1 MQFVEHFP
9 VLIVGL
15 SMFLAYTMLL
25 AGYINRKLPFFMS
38 LAMNFFFLF
47 LSLFVLNH
55 VLTVGPI
62 RYWQGGWR
70 PPWGIEYVVDAMN
83 AYLLIIVISIIIFG
97 LIYSKRNVEFEIEER
112 KRVTFYTLIQ
122 LMAAG
127 LYGITVT
134 GDLFNMF
141 IWLEI
146 ASLTAYALIAVAGGR
161 ALRPAYNYVIMGS
174 IGACLYI
181 FGVCWLYSVTGT
193 LNFADMRLLL
203 PLVYDN
209 KAVQMGFAMI
219 VVGVMIKAYIFPLHL
234 WQPDVYTY
242 APSTVSSMMAS
253 VHVKVMFYILLRMF
267 YSVFTL
273 DFIRHY
279 IGLDLVICWFA
290 ALAILAGSIW
300 AIKQRN
306 LRRMLAYSS
315 VSQMGYILLGVGLS
329 PLSPWGLVGAVAHIL
344 NHAVGKGCLFMCAGA
359 IRQQEGARDIRDFVG
374 LGKKMPY
381 VCAAFTIAAFSMI
394 GIPFT
399 AGFASKVFLIIA
411 SLDAAQY
418 PFVAVLLISGLLN
431 LVYFWRV
438 IDQMYFAGHRGAD
451 NPVEASA
458 AMQDAAPSGTHDAA
472 KSGRPLA
479 LSMIAPILALATLC
493 IILGVLWLT
502 DIPVPLINRILSN
515 LRMEA
520 AI

>member
-1 MQFVEHFP
+1 MYPVEHFP

-15 SMFLAYTMLL
+15 ALFCGFTMLL
-25 AGYINRKLPFFMS
+25 AGYTSRRLPFFMS
-38 LAMNFFFLF
+38 LAMNSVFFIM
-47 LSLFVLNH
+47 SLFILDH

-62 RYWQGGWR
+62 RYWLGGWR

-83 AYLLIIVISIIIFG
+83 AYLLIIVISIVILG
-97 LIYSKRNVEFEIEER
+97 LIYSRGNVRHEIEER
-112 KRVTFYTLIQ
+112 KHVTFYTLVQ

-127 LYGITVT
+127 MYGITVT

-174 IGACLYI
+174 IGAVLYI
-181 FGVCWLYSVTGT
+181 FGVGWIYSVTGT

-203 PLVYDN
+203 PLVYDSR
-209 KAVQMGFAMI
+209 AVQMGFAMI

-242 APSTVSSMMAS
+242 APSTISSMMAS
-253 VHVKVMFYILLRMF
+253 VHVKVMFYMLLRMF

-279 IGLDLVICWFA
+279 IGLDLLICWVA
-290 ALAILAGSIW
+290 AIAILAGSIW

-306 LRRMLAYSS
+306 LKRMLAYSS
-315 VSQMGYILLGVGLS
+315 VSQMGYILLGLGLS
-329 PLSPWGLVGAVAHIL
+329 PLSPWGLVGVAAHIL
-344 NHAVGKGCLFMCAGA
+344 NHAIGKGCLFMCAGA
-359 IRQQEGARDIRDFVG
+359 ISQQEGLRDIRDFEG
-374 LGKKMPY
+374 LGKKMPH
-381 VCAAFTIAAFSMI
+381 VCAAFTIAALSMI
-394 GIPFT
+394 GIPLT
-399 AGFASKVFLIIA
+399 AGFASKLFLIVA

-418 PFVAVLLISGLLN
+418 PFVAVLLLSGLLN

-438 IDQMYFAGHRGAD
+438 IDQMYFVKHKGTE
-451 NPVEASA
+451 NA
-458 AMQDAAPSGTHDAA
+458 AEVRETG
-472 KSGRPLA
+472 KSLP
-479 LSMIAPILALATLC
+479 LSMVAPILILASLC
-493 IILGVLWLT
+493 IIMGIIWLT
-502 DIPVPLINRILSN
+502 NIPMPLINHILSN
-515 LRMEA
+515 LRMGVTL
-520 AI
+520 

>member
-1 MQFVEHFP
+1 MYPVEHFP

-15 SMFLAYTMLL
+15 ALFCGFTMLL
-25 AGYINRKLPFFMS
+25 AGYTSRRLPFFMS
-38 LAMNFFFLF
+38 LAMNSVFLIM
-47 LSLFVLNH
+47 SLFILDH

-62 RYWQGGWR
+62 RYWLGGWR

-83 AYLLIIVISIIIFG
+83 AYLLIIVISIVILG
-97 LIYSKRNVEFEIEER
+97 LIYSRGNVRHEIEER
-112 KRVTFYTLIQ
+112 KHVTFYTLVQ

-127 LYGITVT
+127 MYGITVT

-174 IGACLYI
+174 IGAVLYI
-181 FGVCWLYSVTGT
+181 FGVGWIYSVTGT

-209 KAVQMGFAMI
+209 RAVQMGFAMI

-242 APSTVSSMMAS
+242 APSTISSMMAS
-253 VHVKVMFYILLRMF
+253 VHVKVMFYMLLRMF

-279 IGLDLVICWFA
+279 IGLDLLICWVA
-290 ALAILAGSIW
+290 AIAILAGSIW

-306 LRRMLAYSS
+306 LKRMLAYSS
-315 VSQMGYILLGVGLS
+315 VSQMGYILLGLGLS
-329 PLSPWGLVGAVAHIL
+329 PLSPWGLVGAAAHIL
-344 NHAVGKGCLFMCAGA
+344 NHAIGKGCLFMCAGA
-359 IRQQEGARDIRDFVG
+359 ISQQEGLRDIRDFEG
-374 LGKKMPY
+374 LGKKMPH
-381 VCAAFTIAAFSMI
+381 VCAAFTIAALSMI
-394 GIPFT
+394 GIPLT
-399 AGFASKVFLIIA
+399 AGFASKLFLIVA

-418 PFVAVLLISGLLN
+418 PFVAVLLLSGLLN

-438 IDQMYFAGHRGAD
+438 IDQMYFVKHKGAE
-451 NPVEASA
+451 NAVEVRE
-458 AMQDAAPSGTHDAA
+458 TV
-472 KSGRPLA
+472 KSLP
-479 LSMIAPILALATLC
+479 LSMVAPILILASLC
-493 IILGVLWLT
+493 IIMGIIWLT
-502 DIPVPLINRILSN
+502 NIPMPLINHILSN
-515 LRMEA
+515 LRMGVTL
-520 AI
+520 

>member
-1 MQFVEHFP
+1 MYPVEHFP

-15 SMFLAYTMLL
+15 ALFCGFTMLL
-25 AGYINRKLPFFMS
+25 AGYTSRRLPFFMS
-38 LAMNFFFLF
+38 LAMNSVFLIM
-47 LSLFVLNH
+47 SLFILDH

-62 RYWQGGWR
+62 RYWLGGWR

-83 AYLLIIVISIIIFG
+83 AYLLIIVISIVILG
-97 LIYSKRNVEFEIEER
+97 LIYSRGNVRHEIEER
-112 KRVTFYTLIQ
+112 KHVTFYTLVQ

-127 LYGITVT
+127 MYGITVT

-174 IGACLYI
+174 IGAVLYI
-181 FGVCWLYSVTGT
+181 FGVGWIYSVTGT

-209 KAVQMGFAMI
+209 RAVQMGFAMI

-242 APSTVSSMMAS
+242 APSTISSMMAS
-253 VHVKVMFYILLRMF
+253 VHVKVMFYMLLRMF

-279 IGLDLVICWFA
+279 IGLDLLICWVA
-290 ALAILAGSIW
+290 AIAILAGSIW

-306 LRRMLAYSS
+306 LKRMLAYSS
-315 VSQMGYILLGVGLS
+315 VSQMGYILLGLGLS
-329 PLSPWGLVGAVAHIL
+329 PLSPWGLVGAAAHIL
-344 NHAVGKGCLFMCAGA
+344 NHAIGKGCLFMCAGA
-359 IRQQEGARDIRDFVG
+359 ISQQEGLRDIRDFEG
-374 LGKKMPY
+374 LGKKMPH
-381 VCAAFTIAAFSMI
+381 VCAAFTIAALSMI
-394 GIPFT
+394 GIPLT
-399 AGFASKVFLIIA
+399 AGFASKLFLIVA

-418 PFVAVLLISGLLN
+418 PFVAVLLLSGLLN

-438 IDQMYFAGHRGAD
+438 IDQMYFVKHKGTENA
-451 NPVEASA
+451 VEVRET
-458 AMQDAAPSGTHDAA
+458 G
-472 KSGRPLA
+472 KSLP
-479 LSMIAPILALATLC
+479 LSMVAPILILASLC
-493 IILGVLWLT
+493 IIMGIIWLT
-502 DIPVPLINRILSN
+502 NIPMPLINHILSN
-515 LRMEA
+515 LRMGVTL
-520 AI
+520 

>member
-1 MQFVEHFP
+1 MHPVEHFP

-15 SMFLAYTMLL
+15 ALFCGFTMLL
-25 AGYINRKLPFFMS
+25 AGYTSRRLPFFMS
-38 LAMNFFFLF
+38 LAMNSVFLIM
-47 LSLFVLNH
+47 SLFILDH

-62 RYWQGGWR
+62 RYWLGGWR

-83 AYLLIIVISIIIFG
+83 AYLLIIVISIVILG
-97 LIYSKRNVEFEIEER
+97 LIYSRGNVRHEIEER
-112 KRVTFYTLIQ
+112 KHVTFYTLVQ

-127 LYGITVT
+127 MYGITVT

-174 IGACLYI
+174 IGAVLYI
-181 FGVCWLYSVTGT
+181 FGVGWIYSVTGT

-209 KAVQMGFAMI
+209 RAVQMGFAMI

-242 APSTVSSMMAS
+242 APSTISSMMAS
-253 VHVKVMFYILLRMF
+253 VHVKVMFYMLLRMF

-279 IGLDLVICWFA
+279 IGLDLLICWVA
-290 ALAILAGSIW
+290 AIAILAGSIW

-306 LRRMLAYSS
+306 LKRMLAYSS
-315 VSQMGYILLGVGLS
+315 VSQMGYILLGLGLS
-329 PLSPWGLVGAVAHIL
+329 PLSPWGLVGAAAHIL
-344 NHAVGKGCLFMCAGA
+344 NHAIGKGCLFMCAGA
-359 IRQQEGARDIRDFVG
+359 ISQQEGLRDIRDFEG
-374 LGKKMPY
+374 LGKKMPH
-381 VCAAFTIAAFSMI
+381 VCAAFTIAALSMI
-394 GIPFT
+394 GIPLT
-399 AGFASKVFLIIA
+399 AGFASKLFLIVA

-418 PFVAVLLISGLLN
+418 PFVAVLLLSGLLN

-438 IDQMYFAGHRGAD
+438 IDQMYFVKHKGTENA
-451 NPVEASA
+451 VEVRET
-458 AMQDAAPSGTHDAA
+458 G
-472 KSGRPLA
+472 KSLP
-479 LSMIAPILALATLC
+479 LSMVAPILILASLC
-493 IILGVLWLT
+493 IIMGIIWLT
-502 DIPVPLINRILSN
+502 NIPMPLINHILSN
-515 LRMEA
+515 LRMGVTL
-520 AI
+520 

>member
-1 MQFVEHFP
+1 MYPVEHFP

-15 SMFLAYTMLL
+15 ALFCGFTMLL
-25 AGYINRKLPFFMS
+25 AGYTSRRLPFFMS
-38 LAMNFFFLF
+38 LAMNSVFLIM
-47 LSLFVLNH
+47 SLFILDH

-62 RYWQGGWR
+62 RYWLGGWR

-83 AYLLIIVISIIIFG
+83 AYLLIIVISIVILG
-97 LIYSKRNVEFEIEER
+97 LIYSRGNVRHEIEER
-112 KRVTFYTLIQ
+112 KHVTFYTLVQ

-127 LYGITVT
+127 MYGITVT

-174 IGACLYI
+174 IGAVLYI
-181 FGVCWLYSVTGT
+181 FGVGWIYSVTGT

-209 KAVQMGFAMI
+209 RAVQMGFAMI

-242 APSTVSSMMAS
+242 APSTISSMMAS
-253 VHVKVMFYILLRMF
+253 VHVKVMFYMLLRMF

-279 IGLDLVICWFA
+279 IGLDLLICWVA
-290 ALAILAGSIW
+290 AIAILAGSIW

-306 LRRMLAYSS
+306 LKRMLAYSS
-315 VSQMGYILLGVGLS
+315 VSQMGYILLGLGLS
-329 PLSPWGLVGAVAHIL
+329 PLSPWGLVGVAAHIL
-344 NHAVGKGCLFMCAGA
+344 NHAIGKGCLFMCAGA
-359 IRQQEGARDIRDFVG
+359 ISQQEGLRDIRDFEG
-374 LGKKMPY
+374 LGKKMPH
-381 VCAAFTIAAFSMI
+381 VCAAFTIAALSMI
-394 GIPFT
+394 GIPLT
-399 AGFASKVFLIIA
+399 AGFASKLFLIVA

-418 PFVAVLLISGLLN
+418 PFVAVLLLSGLLN

-438 IDQMYFAGHRGAD
+438 IDQMYFVKHKGTE
-451 NPVEASA
+451 NA
-458 AMQDAAPSGTHDAA
+458 AEVRETG
-472 KSGRPLA
+472 KSLP
-479 LSMIAPILALATLC
+479 LSMVAPILILASLC
-493 IILGVLWLT
+493 IIMGIIWLT
-502 DIPVPLINRILSN
+502 NIPMPLINHILSN
-515 LRMEA
+515 LRMGVTL
-520 AI
+520 

>member
-1 MQFVEHFP
+1 MYLVEQFP

-15 SMFLAYTMLL
+15 AMFCAYAMLL
-25 AGYINRKLPFFMS
+25 AGYMNRKLPFFMS
-38 LAMNFFFLF
+38 LAMNSIFLIM
-47 LSLFVLNH
+47 SLFILNH
-55 VLTVGPI
+55 VITVGPI

-83 AYLLIIVISIIIFG
+83 AYLLIIVISIVILG
-97 LIYSKRNVEFEIEER
+97 LIYSRGNVKHEIKNR
-112 KRVTFYTLIQ
+112 KHTTFYTLVQ

-127 LYGITVT
+127 MYGITVT

-174 IGACLYI
+174 IGACFYI
-181 FGVCWLYSVTGT
+181 FGVGWIYSVTGT

-203 PLVYDN
+203 PLVYDSR
-209 KAVQMGFAMI
+209 AVQMGFAMI

-242 APSTVSSMMAS
+242 APSTISSMMAS
-253 VHVKVMFYILLRMF
+253 VHVKVMFYMLIRMF

-273 DFIRHY
+273 EFIRLY
-279 IGLDLVICWFA
+279 IGLDLLICWVA
-290 ALAILAGSIW
+290 AIAILAGSIW

-306 LRRMLAYSS
+306 LKRMLAYSS

-329 PLSPWGLVGAVAHIL
+329 PLSPWGLVGAAAHIL
-344 NHAVGKGCLFMCAGA
+344 NHAIGKGCLFMCAGA
-359 IRQQEGARDIRDFVG
+359 ISQQEGLKDIRDFEG
-374 LGKKMPY
+374 LGKKMPH
-381 VCAAFTIAAFSMI
+381 VCAAFTIAALSMI
-394 GIPFT
+394 GIPLT
-399 AGFASKVFLIIA
+399 AGFASKLFLIVA

-418 PFVAVLLISGLLN
+418 PFVAVLLLSGLLN

-438 IDQMYFAGHRGAD
+438 IDQMYFVKHKGTEKA
-451 NPVEASA
+451 VEST
-458 AMQDAAPSGTHDAA
+458 GEA
-472 KSGRPLA
+472 KSLPI
-479 LSMIAPILALATLC
+479 SMIAPILILASLC
-493 IILGVLWLT
+493 IIMGIVWLT
-502 DIPVPLINRILSN
+502 DIPLPLIDHILSN
-515 LRMEA
+515 LRMGVTL
-520 AI
+520 

>member
-1 MQFVEHFP
+1 MYLVEQFP

-25 AGYINRKLPFFMS
+25 AGYLNRKLPFYMS
-38 LAMNFFFLF
+38 LAMNSFFLI
-47 LSLFVLNH
+47 LSLFIMNH

-83 AYLLIIVISIIIFG
+83 AYLLVIVISIVILG
-97 LIYSKRNVEFEIEER
+97 LIYSKRNVEYEIEER
-112 KRVTFYTLIQ
+112 KHTTFYTLVQ

-161 ALRPAYNYVIMGS
+161 ALRPAFNYVIMGS
-174 IGACLYI
+174 IGACFYI

-193 LNFADMRLLL
+193 LNMADMRLLL

-209 KAVQMGFAMI
+209 KAVQMAFAMI
-219 VVGVMIKAYIFPLHL
+219 VVGIMIKAYIFPLHL

-242 APSTVSSMMAS
+242 APSTISSLMAS
-253 VHVKVMFYILLRMF
+253 VHVKVMFYMLIRMI

-279 IGLDLVICWFA
+279 IGLNMLICWVA
-290 ALAILAGSIW
+290 AIAILAGSIW

-306 LRRMLAYSS
+306 LKRMLAYSS
-315 VSQMGYILLGVGLS
+315 ISQMGYILLGVGLS

-344 NHAVGKGCLFMCAGA
+344 NHAIGKGCLFMSAGA
-359 IRQQEGARDIRDFVG
+359 ISQQEGLRDIRHFAG
-374 LGKKMPY
+374 LGKKIPY
-381 VCAAFTIAAFSMI
+381 ASAAFTIAALSMI
-394 GIPFT
+394 GIPPT
-399 AGFASKVFLIIA
+399 AGFASKLFLIWA

-418 PFVAVLLISGLLN
+418 PFVAILLLSGLLN

-438 IDQMYFAGHRGAD
+438 IDQMYFAKHEEKEDVGA
-451 NPVEASA
+451 VKE
-458 AMQDAAPSGTHDAA
+458 TA
-472 KSGRPLA
+472 KSLP
-479 LSMIAPILALATLC
+479 LSMSAPMLILASLC
-493 IILGVLWLT
+493 IIMGIIWLT
-502 DIPVPLINRILSN
+502 DIPLPLINEILSN
-515 LRMEA
+515 LRMGVTV
-520 AI
+520 

>member
-1 MQFVEHFP
+1 MYPVEHFP

-15 SMFLAYTMLL
+15 ALFCGFTMLL
-25 AGYINRKLPFFMS
+25 AGYTSRRLPFFMS
-38 LAMNFFFLF
+38 LAMNSVFLIM
-47 LSLFVLNH
+47 SLFVLDH

-62 RYWQGGWR
+62 RYWLGGWR

-83 AYLLIIVISIIIFG
+83 AYLLVIVISIVILG
-97 LIYSKRNVEFEIEER
+97 LIYSHGNVRREIEER
-112 KRVTFYTLIQ
+112 KHVTFYTLVQ

-127 LYGITVT
+127 MYGITVT

-174 IGACLYI
+174 IGAVLYI
-181 FGVCWLYSVTGT
+181 FGVGWIYSVTGT

-209 KAVQMGFAMI
+209 RAVQMGFAMI

-242 APSTVSSMMAS
+242 APSTISSMMAS
-253 VHVKVMFYILLRMF
+253 VHVKVMFYMLLRMF

-279 IGLDLVICWFA
+279 IGLDLLICWVA
-290 ALAILAGSIW
+290 AIAILAGSIW

-306 LRRMLAYSS
+306 LKRMLAYSS
-315 VSQMGYILLGVGLS
+315 VSQMGYILLGLGLS
-329 PLSPWGLVGAVAHIL
+329 PLSPWGLVGAAAHIL
-344 NHAVGKGCLFMCAGA
+344 NHAIGKGCLFMCAGA
-359 IRQQEGARDIRDFVG
+359 ISQQEGLRDIRDFEG
-374 LGKKMPY
+374 LGKKMPH
-381 VCAAFTIAAFSMI
+381 VCAAFTIAALSMI
-394 GIPFT
+394 GIPLT
-399 AGFASKVFLIIA
+399 AGFASKLFLIVA

-418 PFVAVLLISGLLN
+418 PFVAVLLLSGLLN

-438 IDQMYFAGHRGAD
+438 IDQMYFVKHK
-451 NPVEASA
+451 
-458 AMQDAAPSGTHDAA
+458 GTENALEVRETG
-472 KSGRPLA
+472 KSLP
-479 LSMIAPILALATLC
+479 LSMVVPILILASLC
-493 IILGVLWLT
+493 IIMGFIWLT
-502 DIPVPLINRILSN
+502 NIPMPLINHILSN
-515 LRMEA
+515 LRMGVTL
-520 AI
+520 

>member
-1 MQFVEHFP
+1 MDLVEQFP
-9 VLIVGL
+9 VIIIGL

-25 AGYINRKLPFFMS
+25 TGYLNRRLPFFMS
-38 LAMNFFFLF
+38 LAMNSFFLI
-47 LSLFVLNH
+47 LSLFILNH

-70 PPWGIEYVVDAMN
+70 PPWGIEYVIDAMN
-83 AYLLIIVISIIIFG
+83 AYLLVIVISMVILG
-97 LIYSKRNVEFEIEER
+97 LIYSRGNVRHEIEER
-112 KRVTFYTLIQ
+112 KHVIFYTLVQ

-181 FGVCWLYSVTGT
+181 FGVCWIYSVTGT

-209 KAVQMGFAMI
+209 RAVQMAFAMI

-242 APSTVSSMMAS
+242 APSTISSMMAS
-253 VHVKVMFYILLRMF
+253 VHVKVMFYILIRMF

-273 DFIRHY
+273 EFIKHF
-279 IGLDLVICWFA
+279 IGLDLLICWVA
-290 ALAILAGSIW
+290 AIAILAGSIW

-306 LRRMLAYSS
+306 LKRMLAYSS

-344 NHAVGKGCLFMCAGA
+344 NHAIGKGCLFMCAGA
-359 IRQQEGARDIRDFVG
+359 ISQQEGLKDIRDFGG

-381 VCAAFTIAAFSMI
+381 VCAAFTIAALSMI
-394 GIPFT
+394 GIPLT
-399 AGFASKVFLIIA
+399 AGFASKLFLINA

-418 PFVAVLLISGLLN
+418 PFVAVLLLSGLLN

-438 IDQMYFAGHRGAD
+438 IDQMYFVKHKETENG
-451 NPVEASA
+451 VEVKEK
-458 AMQDAAPSGTHDAA
+458 G
-472 KSGRPLA
+472 KSLPI
-479 LSMIAPILALATLC
+479 SMVVPILILAALC
-493 IILGVLWLT
+493 IVMGIVWLT
-502 DIPVPLINRILSN
+502 DIPMPLINHILSN
-515 LRMEA
+515 LRMGVTL
-520 AI
+520 

>member
-1 MQFVEHFP
+1 MDLVEQFP
-9 VLIVGL
+9 VIIIGL

-25 AGYINRKLPFFMS
+25 TGYLNRRLPFFMS
-38 LAMNFFFLF
+38 LAMNSFFLI
-47 LSLFVLNH
+47 LSLFILNH

-83 AYLLIIVISIIIFG
+83 AYLLVIVISMVILG
-97 LIYSKRNVEFEIEER
+97 LIYSRGNVRHEIEER
-112 KRVTFYTLIQ
+112 KHVIFYTLVQ

-181 FGVCWLYSVTGT
+181 FGVCWIYSVTGT

-209 KAVQMGFAMI
+209 RAVQMAFAMI

-242 APSTVSSMMAS
+242 APSTISSMMAS
-253 VHVKVMFYILLRMF
+253 VHVKVMFYILIRMF

-273 DFIRHY
+273 EFIRHF
-279 IGLDLVICWFA
+279 IGLDLLICWVA
-290 ALAILAGSIW
+290 AIAILAGSIW

-306 LRRMLAYSS
+306 LKRMLAYSS

-344 NHAVGKGCLFMCAGA
+344 NHAIGKGCLFMCAGA
-359 IRQQEGARDIRDFVG
+359 ISQQEGLKDIRDFGG

-381 VCAAFTIAAFSMI
+381 VCAAFTIAALSMI
-394 GIPFT
+394 GIPLT
-399 AGFASKVFLIIA
+399 AGFATKLFLINA

-418 PFVAVLLISGLLN
+418 PFVAVLLLSGLLN

-438 IDQMYFAGHRGAD
+438 IDQMYFVKQKGTENG
-451 NPVEASA
+451 VEVKEK
-458 AMQDAAPSGTHDAA
+458 G
-472 KSGRPLA
+472 KSLPI
-479 LSMIAPILALATLC
+479 SMVVPILILAALC
-493 IILGVLWLT
+493 IVMGIVWLT
-502 DIPVPLINRILSN
+502 DIPMPLINHILSN
-515 LRMEA
+515 LRMGVTL
-520 AI
+520 

>member
-1 MQFVEHFP
+1 MLLVEQFP

-15 SMFLAYTMLL
+15 SMFMAYTMLL
-25 AGYINRKLPFFMS
+25 AGYLNRRLPFYMS
-38 LAMNFFFLF
+38 LAMNSLVLI
-47 LSLFVLNH
+47 LSLFILNH

-83 AYLLIIVISIIIFG
+83 AYLLIIVVSMVILG
-97 LIYSKRNVEFEIEER
+97 LIYSKRNVEYEIEGR
-112 KRVTFYTLIQ
+112 KHATFYVLVQ

-127 LYGITVT
+127 LYGITIT

-174 IGACLYI
+174 IGACFYI
-181 FGVCWLYSVTGT
+181 FGVCWIYSVTGT
-193 LNFADMRLLL
+193 LNMADMRLLL

-209 KAVQMGFAMI
+209 KAVQMAFAMM

-242 APSTVSSMMAS
+242 APSTISSLMAS
-253 VHVKVMFYILLRMF
+253 VHVKVMFYILIRMF

-273 DFIRHY
+273 GFIEHF
-279 IGLDLVICWFA
+279 IGLDMLICWVA
-290 ALAILAGSIW
+290 AIAILVGSIW

-306 LRRMLAYSS
+306 LKRMLAYSS
-315 VSQMGYILLGVGLS
+315 ISQMGYILLGVGLS

-344 NHAVGKGCLFMCAGA
+344 NHAMGKGCLFMSAGA
-359 IRQQEGARDIRDFVG
+359 FAQQEGLRDIRNFEG

-381 VCAAFTIAAFSMI
+381 ASAAFTIAALSMI
-394 GIPFT
+394 GIPPT
-399 AGFASKVFLIIA
+399 AGFASKLFLILA

-418 PFVAVLLISGLLN
+418 PFVAVLLLSGLLN

-438 IDQMYFAGHRGAD
+438 IDQMYFAKH
-451 NPVEASA
+451 EETK
-458 AMQDAAPSGTHDAA
+458 DAGMVKETA
-472 KSGRPLA
+472 KALP
-479 LSMIAPILALATLC
+479 LSMVAPMLILASLC
-493 IILGVLWLT
+493 IIMGIIWLT
-502 DIPVPLINRILSN
+502 DIPLPLINHILSN
-515 LRMEA
+515 LRMGVTL
-520 AI
+520 

>member
-1 MQFVEHFP
+1 MNLVEHFP

-15 SMFLAYTMLL
+15 AMFCAYTMLL
-25 AGYINRKLPFFMS
+25 AGYLNRKLPFFIS
-38 LAMNFFFLF
+38 LAMNSVFLIM
-47 LSLFVLNH
+47 SLFILNH
-55 VLTVGPI
+55 VLNVGPI

-83 AYLLIIVISIIIFG
+83 AYLLIIVISIVIFV
-97 LIYSKRNVEFEIEER
+97 LIYSRGNVRHEIEER
-112 KRVTFYTLIQ
+112 KHTTFYTLVQ
-122 LMAAG
+122 LMVAG
-127 LYGITVT
+127 MYGITVT

-174 IGACLYI
+174 IGACFYI
-181 FGVCWLYSVTGT
+181 FGVGWLYSVTGT
-193 LNFADMRLLL
+193 LNMADMRLLL

-209 KAVQMGFAMI
+209 RAVQMGFAMI

-242 APSTVSSMMAS
+242 APSTISSMMAS
-253 VHVKVMFYILLRMF
+253 VHVKVMFYMLIRMF

-279 IGLDLVICWFA
+279 IGLDLLICWVA
-290 ALAILAGSIW
+290 AIAILAGSIW

-306 LRRMLAYSS
+306 LKRMLAYSS
-315 VSQMGYILLGVGLS
+315 VSQMGYVLLGVGLS

-344 NHAVGKGCLFMCAGA
+344 NHAIGKGCLFMCAGSFG
-359 IRQQEGARDIRDFVG
+359 QQEGVRDIRNFEG

-381 VCAAFTIAAFSMI
+381 ASAAFTIAALSMI
-394 GIPFT
+394 GIPPT
-399 AGFASKVFLIIA
+399 AGFASKLFLILA
-411 SLDAAQY
+411 SLDASQY
-418 PFVAVLLISGLLN
+418 PFVAILLLSGLLN

-438 IDQMYFAGHRGAD
+438 IDQIYFVRHEGTENAGDVKDVGKSLPRSM
-451 NPVEASA
+451 V
-458 AMQDAAPSGTHDAA
+458 APM
-472 KSGRPLA
+472 L
-479 LSMIAPILALATLC
+479 ILAALC
-493 IILGVLWLT
+493 VIIGIVWLT
-502 DIPVPLINRILSN
+502 EIPLPLIDHILSD
-515 LRMEA
+515 LRMGVTL
-520 AI
+520 